1 MSACRENGA
10 RKTPT
15 TPEGVGRAV
24 GLGVIP
30 TDVDMKILHGLRV
43 LAAGNENARK
53 LVVVLEGLNSARY
66 ELHWGR
72 RLMANNMLDLAE
84 ESFRV
89 ADEILENMQGLVES
103 LILEYVKKGEK

>member
-1 MSACRENGA
+1 MKAEGTNENG
-10 RKTPT
+10 KTPAPT
-15 TPEGVGRAV
+15 EVGASAV
-24 GLGVIP
+24 GLGVTP

-84 ESFRV
+84 ESFRI